1 MITDR
6 TSSTGSNSRNRRWIV
21 GGGGFPW
28 IIALA
33 TVLGFQMAG
42 KASPKKLSKTHPI
55 QLTPSGIL
63 TIDHFQRLEW
73 SPESGRF
80 QSFGPIRIRYE
91 DQLTHEATTLLADSA
106 KGDAQTGLVSTAGK
120 VTLLNP
126 EGKLTGENLSYNFHN
141 KSGLLTNAYVTT
153 NYINATGSKVET
165 LANGGIRI
173 YNANITTCNLK
184 HPDYHISAREATLT
198 PKGRLIAK
206 NIGFWFGPT
215 HFLSLPYLTKDFS
228 TTVQNPLP
236 LPTFSKEGGIQFR
249 ISNTAA
255 ESAHQHA
262 SYDLEISGKRSPE
275 GNIIYEH
282 ELGAESLGK
291 QPQQDILYLNSD
303 PLRSPLGYILSPDQ
317 TTVEDNGPH
326 TALYGLISLK
336 QTLYNRLRT
345 DLRLSRLPSVGIL
358 ATNVLAHRVE
368 MSGPS
373 HSASANTEPVYR
385 EPFRLDL
392 QASAEHLT
400 EYPDS
405 VRQGRIALRASLLT
419 LPHRINHHFALQESL
434 IGYYNFY
441 SRGDTYGLLAPEI
454 ELTYLPNSSTVL
466 GAAYRYE
473 TSIGRTPFIFDR
485 LDVRHE
491 LQFSYGC
498 QAAHW
503 IYGIGLSVDL
513 SRGREYDSEF
523 QILRRMDCMSFGI
536 GYQTRTQS
544 FQILL
549 NLFPARIS
557 SAK

>member
-1 MITDR
+1 MDR
-6 TSSTGSNSRNRRWIV
+6 AIPTEPGSRNLRWIRGGGWFPWFVTLASVLSLQSTGMAVSKKTAEIHT
-21 GGGGFPW
+21 
-28 IIALA
+28 AKLA
-33 TVLGFQMAG
+33 
-42 KASPKKLSKTHPI
+42 
-55 QLTPSGIL
+55 PSGTL
-63 TIDHFQRLEW
+63 TIDHFQKLEW

-80 QSFGPIRIRYE
+80 QSFGPIQIRYE
-91 DQLTHEATTLLADSA
+91 DRLTHEVTTLLADSA

-126 EGKLTGENLSYNFHN
+126 EGKLTGENLNYNFRN
-141 KSGLLTNAYVTT
+141 KSGSLTNAFVTT
-153 NYINATGSKVET
+153 NYINATGSKIET
-165 LANGGIRI
+165 LTNGSIRI
-173 YNANITTCNLK
+173 LNANITTCRLK
-184 HPDYHISAREATLT
+184 HSDYHISAREATLT

-215 HFLSLPYLTKDFS
+215 HFLSLPYFTKDFS
-228 TTVQNPLP
+228 NTVQNPLP
-236 LPTFSKEGGIQFR
+236 LPTYSKEGGVQFR
-249 ISNTAA
+249 ISNSVA

-262 SYDLEISGKRSPE
+262 SYDLLISGKRSPE

-291 QPQQDILYLNSD
+291 QPQQDILFLSGD
-303 PLRSPLGYILSPDQ
+303 PLRSPIGYILSPNQ
-317 TTVEDNGPH
+317 TVEDNGPH

-345 DLRLSRLPSVGIL
+345 DLRLSRFPSVGIL
-358 ATNVLAHRVE
+358 ATNVLAHQTA
-368 MSGPS
+368 MSGQSHPS
-373 HSASANTEPVYR
+373 GVNTEPVYR

-392 QASAEHLT
+392 QASAERLT
-400 EYPDS
+400 EYPDGIH
-405 VRQGRIALRASLLT
+405 QGRIALRASLLT
-419 LPHRINHHFALQESL
+419 LPHRISHQLALQEAL
-434 IGYYNFY
+434 TGYYNFY

-454 ELTYLPNSSTVL
+454 ALTYVPNSSTVL
-466 GAAYRYE
+466 GVAYRYE

-491 LQFSYGC
+491 LQLSYGC

-503 IYGIGLSVDL
+503 IYGIGMSVDL

-523 QILRRMDCMSFGI
+523 QILRRLDCMSFGI

-549 NLFPARIS
+549 NLFPAKRS
-557 SAK
+557 SAR